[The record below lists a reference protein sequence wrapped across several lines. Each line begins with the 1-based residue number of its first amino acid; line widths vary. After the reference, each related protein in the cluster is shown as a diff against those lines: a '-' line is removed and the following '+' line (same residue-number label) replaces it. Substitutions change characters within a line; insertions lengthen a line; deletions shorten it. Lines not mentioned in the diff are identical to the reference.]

1 MIHFIYLNM
10 TIIHIIEYILS
21 FSFRMIYFVPVS
33 ITNKNNSYV
42 YNLSKYKNVLNIH
55 YNNVM
60 STNN

>member
-1 MIHFIYLNM
+1 
-10 TIIHIIEYILS
+10 
-21 FSFRMIYFVPVS
+21 MIYFVPVS

-42 YNLSKYKNVLNIH
+42 YNISKYKNVLNIH